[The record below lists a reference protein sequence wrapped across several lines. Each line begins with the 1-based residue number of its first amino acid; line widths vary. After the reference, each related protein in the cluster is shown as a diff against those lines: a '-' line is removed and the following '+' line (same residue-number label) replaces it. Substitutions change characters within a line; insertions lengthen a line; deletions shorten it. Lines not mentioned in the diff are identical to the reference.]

1 VIAGLILA
9 AGAGTRYGQPK
20 APVEIDGERLI
31 DRSVRLL
38 RGVPC
43 DPIVAVLGA
52 WRGTVPGAITVMND
66 DWPSGMGSSLR
77 VGLTYLQEETDA
89 TDVLITLVDLPGLT
103 TTAMQRIAA
112 TNADI
117 VQATFD
123 GAPSHPVRFARTHW
137 PELRAQVTGDAG
149 ARAFLRERSD
159 VVRIEIGDVADGS
172 DMDVPGPADG
182 QQGDGGTQNEDNAAG
197 LDSGR

>member
-1 VIAGLILA
+1 MIAGLILA

-20 APVEIDGERLI
+20 APVEVDGERLI

-52 WRGTVPGAITVMND
+52 WEGDVPDAFTVIND
-66 DWPSGMGSSLR
+66 DWESGMGSSLQ
-77 VGLTYLQEETDA
+77 VGLTYLLDETDA

-103 TTAMQRIAA
+103 TAAMQRIAETDA
-112 TNADI
+112 RI

-123 GAPSHPVRFARTHW
+123 GAPSHPVRIARAHW
-137 PELRAQVTGDAG
+137 PGVCERVTGDTG
-149 ARAFLRERSD
+149 ARAFLRDRSD
-159 VVRIEIGDVADGS
+159 VVRVEIGDVADGS
-172 DMDVPGPADG
+172 DMDV
-182 QQGDGGTQNEDNAAG
+182 
-197 LDSGR
+197 SGA